1 MVWTANPSGL
11 WLCCGQGKG
20 SLAPVSSTPQASQR
34 ATVPLSQLPPQA
46 DVLLFPIS
54 DREHSS
60 RDYHDCCSPTKVGL
74 PATNEVLLTLT
85 LAVLWK
91 WPCDSEV
98 QLLLQR
104 AGQLLRVFSVKKFGE
119 EIGMCVVAH

>member
-1 MVWTANPSGL
+1 MDSEPKRAVAVL
-11 WLCCGQGKG
+11 RAGKG
-20 SLAPVSSTPQASQR
+20 EPGSREPHTASQPTCHC
-34 ATVPLSQLPPQA
+34 APHPVPAASA
-46 DVLLFPIS
+46 GRRFLFPIS
-54 DREHSS
+54 ERERSS
-60 RDYHDCCSPTKVGL
+60 RGYCDCCSPTKVGL

-85 LAVLWK
+85 LAVPWK

-104 AGQLLRVFSVKKFGE
+104 AGQLSRVFSVKKFEE